1 MTAIEPQVAGTSK
14 DIVHHLV
21 SLGGLEVRDSGAT
34 RGAATV
40 RMLPETLD
48 EAKHVLAGN
57 PGIRLADMF
66 ADDDGAATTLRLVWA
81 HESGYLVT
89 ETEVEHG
96 EYPALSEVAP
106 AAFVEE
112 CEIYEQFGIPPAT
125 GKPLNRVMLP
135 PHADADFPRLGHA
148 PVQPPT
154 ETHALHTV
162 GGQAFEFPFGP
173 VRQVGVES
181 LYYGLVTSGEEVV
194 DLYLFTWHKHRGVE
208 WRLRGKTP
216 REASFLA
223 ERAEGLS
230 AVAVGWAFAAAVEAA
245 AGLVPAPAA
254 LRTRAVALELER
266 LYNHAAAM
274 AALCQ
279 ATGLSVGQSAAEI
292 ALERLLRVNAAAFG
306 HRYLFGV
313 IDPGGVSRAPD
324 TDVLRRDLPGAYGE
338 LRRAADALLTT
349 NSFVDR
355 LEATGILTG
364 EQARRLGLVGPVAR
378 ATGLALDARQV
389 ADGSPAPG
397 DPYAEHPVRIVTAE
411 RGDVLARLQV
421 MLGEAE
427 ESVRLIAEFVDAG
440 ATADRAPMP
449 VPGNGQVGGQV
460 GGGTGLGWAESPRGE
475 ALAWVALDESGR
487 IARAR
492 LRPGS
497 VRNWRGFDDACR
509 SQNVFTDIPIIEASF
524 WLTVAG
530 MARLRRGALCRCG
543 SSGDCGAA
551 WSPPA
556 TRPGPKARRRRCR
569 RRRPSARGS

>member
-1 MTAIEPQVAGTSK
+1 MTAVEPRAAGTRES
-14 DIVHHLV
+14 LV
-21 SLGGLEVRDSGAT
+21 RQLAGLGGLEVRDSGAT
-34 RGAATV
+34 RGAVTIRIPA
-40 RMLPETLD
+40 ETL
-48 EAKHVLAGN
+48 EAATHALAGMA
-57 PGIRLADMF
+57 GTRLGDMF
-66 ADDDGAATTLRLVWA
+66 ADNNGDAPTLRLVWA

-89 ETEVEHG
+89 ETEIECDQ
-96 EYPALSEVAP
+96 YPPLSDIAP

-112 CEIYEQFGIPPAT
+112 CEIYEQFGIRPAT
-125 GKPLNRVMLP
+125 GKPLNRLMLP
-135 PHADADFPRLGHA
+135 PHAGPDFPRLGHRPARPPDEAHA
-148 PVQPPT
+148 P
-154 ETHALHTV
+154 HTV
-162 GGQAFEFPFGP
+162 EGQAFEFPFGP

-245 AGLVPAPAA
+245 AGIVPAPAA
-254 LRTRAVALELER
+254 VRTRAVALELER

-324 TDVLRRDLPGAYGE
+324 TDVLRRDLPEAYGE

-378 ATGLALDARQV
+378 ATGLAMDARQT
-389 ADGSPAPG
+389 ADGSPG

-411 RGDVLARLQV
+411 RGDVLARFEV

-427 ESVRLIAEFVDAG
+427 ESVRLIAGFLDAG
-440 ATADRAPMP
+440 TTADRAPMP
-449 VPGNGQVGGQV
+449 VPGNGPA

-530 MARLRRGALCRCG
+530 MAR
-543 SSGDCGAA
+543 
-551 WSPPA
+551 
-556 TRPGPKARRRRCR
+556 
-569 RRRPSARGS
+569 